1 MSLVIHTTG
10 LSKSFSG
17 KQVLKDVSFQVEKGV
32 TTGLVGHNGAGKTT
46 LFSLLSG
53 FLKPTEGSVEVLGCS
68 PADPILSNRFS
79 VLPQDAGF
87 VHGIKV
93 GNQLARLAELQGFSS
108 KEAKR
113 EAVRVLEIV
122 NLKGEWGQTPDNLS
136 HGMRKRI
143 AIAQS
148 FIGEPELILLDEP
161 TAGLDPESA
170 KNIRNYIRD
179 KQRQATFVISSHN
192 MEDIEDLCQDILLL
206 KAGQLT
212 HQESIANLTART
224 TVLTF
229 KMEQEVNDEIKQI
242 ISQISSVTKVESGKT
257 GERRLTVFF
266 SSSEKDALIEIEILK
281 CLATSN
287 LKYRE
292 MIKGER
298 LADKVL
304 EMSV

>member
-1 MSLVIHTTG
+1 MVFFTG
-10 LSKSFSG
+10 
-17 KQVLKDVSFQVEKGV
+17 
-32 TTGLVGHNGAGKTT
+32 
-46 LFSLLSG
+46 
-53 FLKPTEGSVEVLGCS
+53 
-68 PADPILSNRFS
+68 R
-79 VLPQDAGF
+79 
-87 VHGIKV
+87 
-93 GNQLARLAELQGFSS
+93 FSS